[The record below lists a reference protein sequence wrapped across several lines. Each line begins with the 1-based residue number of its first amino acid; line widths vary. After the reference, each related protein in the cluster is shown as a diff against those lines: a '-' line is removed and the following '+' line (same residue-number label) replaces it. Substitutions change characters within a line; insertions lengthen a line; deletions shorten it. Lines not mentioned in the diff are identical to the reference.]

1 MIILRKLLVITVLS
15 AFSTA
20 QELFDPYQVHTLD
33 IVFYNS
39 DYDEI
44 LQDRWEV
51 DDKTYELA
59 TIVFNGDT
67 LDSVGVRYKGNSTFW
82 WTQALG
88 SPKYP
93 LNIDFNLVYDDQDL
107 LGYNKVK
114 LSNSIFDPTFVRETL
129 GYLTQSYYLPASET
143 GYMEV
148 SINSEYLGLYVSVE
162 SINKSF
168 LRQHFGNDEGTFF
181 KCEPQFHYGEEYDA
195 EPNLAWHGS
204 DSMAYAYQMAY
215 ELKSDVGWADLL
227 DLIYTLNFNLGS
239 IETIL
244 NVDRVLWFFASSTVM
259 PDLDAYTGFY
269 VHNYYLYRNTS
280 SNQFEIIPWDKDH
293 TFGGAMINII
303 LEFGGNVSLIYDWD
317 PFLYENNDGRPL
329 FSKLMSVPLY
339 KEIYTAHMRTII
351 EEIYNV
357 DYMQSLAYEMQDSIE
372 TYADAYPNIFPQFNT
387 GDYFRYN
394 VDNYLIAVDGSHWCG
409 ITSTVEARLGFLLNH
424 AEISKVPPVISA
436 VSQDNTDPQDGE
448 NVIIQAEV
456 EGAGSVELMATTNP
470 YNSRFISIPM
480 YDDGAH
486 GDGEANDN
494 IFGALVPFQAG
505 GSHVKYY
512 IRAGNEEALVLSP
525 QKAEREFYGY
535 TIDAGS
541 LTSPIVI
548 NEINYNSS
556 DDFDTE
562 DWMELVNTG
571 DDTLDIGQWTFKDEN
586 DDHIFTIP
594 GNTAL
599 APDQYLVLCNDTAAF
614 KALFPEVHNY
624 TGDLGFGL
632 DGGGELVRLFDANG
646 LLMDAVEYDDDPP
659 WPEEP
664 DGNGP
669 SLELIDPAL
678 DNSLAANWAASA
690 GYGSPGSINSASL
703 SNEDRAWMPQGFRV
717 FDNYPN
723 PFNPTTTISY
733 ELPENSFV
741 TITIYDM
748 LGREVRTL
756 VHQEQGSGYHAVTWD
771 AANDH
776 GAPVSAGVYLYV
788 IQVGKFRQA
797 KKMILLK

>member
-1 MIILRKLLVITVLS
+1 MSTF
-15 AFSTA
+15 ATA

-33 IVFYNS
+33 IEFYNP

-82 WTQALG
+82 WTQALS

-107 LGYNKVK
+107 LGYKKVK
-114 LSNSIFDPTFVRETL
+114 LSNSIFDPTYVRETL

-195 EPNLAWHGS
+195 EPNLAWNGS

-215 ELKSDVGWADLL
+215 ELKSDAGWADML
-227 DLIYTLNFNLGS
+227 DLIYTLNFNLDS

-351 EEIYNV
+351 
-357 DYMQSLAYEMQDSIE
+357 
-372 TYADAYPNIFPQFNT
+372 
-387 GDYFRYN
+387 
-394 VDNYLIAVDGSHWCG
+394 DG
-409 ITSTVEARLGFLLNH
+409 I
-424 AEISKVPPVISA
+424 
-436 VSQDNTDPQDGE
+436 
-448 NVIIQAEV
+448 
-456 EGAGSVELMATTNP
+456 
-470 YNSRFISIPM
+470 
-480 YDDGAH
+480 
-486 GDGEANDN
+486 
-494 IFGALVPFQAG
+494 
-505 GSHVKYY
+505 
-512 IRAGNEEALVLSP
+512 
-525 QKAEREFYGY
+525 
-535 TIDAGS
+535 
-541 LTSPIVI
+541 
-548 NEINYNSS
+548 
-556 DDFDTE
+556 
-562 DWMELVNTG
+562 
-571 DDTLDIGQWTFKDEN
+571 
-586 DDHIFTIP
+586 
-594 GNTAL
+594 
-599 APDQYLVLCNDTAAF
+599 
-614 KALFPEVHNY
+614 
-624 TGDLGFGL
+624 
-632 DGGGELVRLFDANG
+632 
-646 LLMDAVEYDDDPP
+646 
-659 WPEEP
+659 
-664 DGNGP
+664 
-669 SLELIDPAL
+669 
-678 DNSLAANWAASA
+678 
-690 GYGSPGSINSASL
+690 
-703 SNEDRAWMPQGFRV
+703 
-717 FDNYPN
+717 
-723 PFNPTTTISY
+723 
-733 ELPENSFV
+733 
-741 TITIYDM
+741 
-748 LGREVRTL
+748 
-756 VHQEQGSGYHAVTWD
+756 
-771 AANDH
+771 
-776 GAPVSAGVYLYV
+776 
-788 IQVGKFRQA
+788 
-797 KKMILLK
+797 